1 MTFRGTS
8 RLLWMRSLDAL
19 SIDALLLFLPGKLR
33 AHLGQRREDEI
44 EDKYTNANNKKNLI
58 VVHFYR

>member
-1 MTFRGTS
+1 
-8 RLLWMRSLDAL
+8 MRSLYAL

>member
-1 MTFRGTS
+1 
-8 RLLWMRSLDAL
+8 MRSLYAL

-33 AHLGQRREDEI
+33 AHLSQRREDEI